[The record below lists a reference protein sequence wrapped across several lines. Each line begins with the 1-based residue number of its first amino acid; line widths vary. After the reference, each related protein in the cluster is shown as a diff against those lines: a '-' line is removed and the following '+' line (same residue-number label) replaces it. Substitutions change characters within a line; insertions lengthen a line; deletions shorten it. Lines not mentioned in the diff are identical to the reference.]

1 MYHFSENGPFYIVE
15 RSYTLNEIEFLDEVK
30 GLDENGKSKA
40 QVVVGIM
47 DVLKNEMIDTVTSF
61 YGVLDVAIV
70 PDYNSAFELTFSDSG
85 DYEYV
90 QLTGLLDEYFNL
102 VSAANSGEEI
112 PPLLTLTI
120 MPAGDIE
127 NYLTVVGAMYSYKSK
142 RPYEVPSGIHFVA
155 PTENLEFFGLDEE
168 TVNTLLD
175 ELDEEEFLEEM
186 R

>member
-1 MYHFSENGPFYIVE
+1 MDQN
-15 RSYTLNEIEFLDEVK
+15 EFLNEVK
-30 GLDENGKSKA
+30 GLDEDGKSKA

-47 DVLKNEMIDTVTSF
+47 DVVKNEMIDTVTSF

-102 VSAANSGEEI
+102 VSEANSKAEI

-127 NYLTVVGAMYSYKSK
+127 NYLTVVGTMYSYKAS
-142 RPYEVPSGIHFVA
+142 RPYEIPDGIHFVA
-155 PTENLEFFGLDEE
+155 PTENIEFLGLDED

-175 ELDEEEFLEEM
+175 EIDEEEFFEEM
-186 R
+186 ERGN

>member
-1 MYHFSENGPFYIVE
+1 M
-15 RSYTLNEIEFLDEVK
+15 NEIEFLNEVK
-30 GLDENGKSKA
+30 GLDEDGKSKA

-70 PDYNSAFELTFSDSG
+70 PDYNSAFELTFSGSG

-90 QLTGLLDEYFNL
+90 QLTGLLDEYFAL
-102 VSAANSGEEI
+102 VSASNDRGEI

-120 MPAGDIE
+120 MSVGDIE

-142 RPYEVPSGIHFVA
+142 RPYEIADGIHFVA
-155 PTENLEFFGLDEE
+155 PTENLEFFGLSRI
-168 TVNTLLD
+168 VA
-175 ELDEEEFLEEM
+175 
-186 R
+186 